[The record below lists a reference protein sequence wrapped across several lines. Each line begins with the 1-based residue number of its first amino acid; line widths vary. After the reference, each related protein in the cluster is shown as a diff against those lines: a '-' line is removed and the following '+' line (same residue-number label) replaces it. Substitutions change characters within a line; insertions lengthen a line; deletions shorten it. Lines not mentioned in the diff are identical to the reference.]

1 MNTTTKTP
9 RRRRA
14 VAAAVMA
21 ASALALVPAAGQANV
36 NFGAKLTPEV
46 QPSNAGE
53 PRPCEITPGAPCTR
67 VMVTAYGTFGTKQ
80 KATAPRNGRITKLR
94 LIAGAPGSFRLQLA
108 KIKKSTRQA
117 KITRN
122 GPVIRHLG
130 QPVRSDDSDDFTSRI
145 ETFKVNIPVKKGE
158 VLAIKAP
165 TASVMNC
172 SGGGFDQLIFQPT
185 LRVGGPFTTTN
196 EGDGCTLLLEAVIR

>member
-1 MNTTTKTP
+1 MNTKTNT
-9 RRRRA
+9 RRRA

-21 ASALALVPAAGQANV
+21 VSALALVPATGQAHPH
-36 NFGAKLTPEV
+36 FGAKLTPEV
-46 QPSNAGE
+46 QPSNAGA

-67 VMVTAYGTFGTKQ
+67 VMVTAYGTFGTSQ
-80 KATAPRNGRITKLR
+80 KAGAPRNGTIKQLR

-108 KIKKSTRQA
+108 RIKGHSAR
-117 KITRN
+117 IVRN

-145 ETFKVNIPVKKGE
+145 ETFSLNLKVKKGE

-185 LRVGGPFTTTN
+185 LAVGGPFTHTN
-196 EGDGCTLLLEAVIR
+196 EGDGCTLLLEAVMR